1 MQFLAA
7 MLYNSVNYS
16 VTPVLLRG
24 GDFSFHVFPVAN
36 GNFWK
41 AFWVAELGTGP
52 LFFGYWPLF
61 LFVSSAVLNDVH
73 LRPAQVWF

>member
-52 LFFGYWPLF
+52 LFFGY
-61 LFVSSAVLNDVH
+61 
-73 LRPAQVWF
+73 